1 MKRSAREQ
9 GVLTDGGK
17 DEGTGYWIV
26 ISSADDLLRLNVNVD
41 FAKLNYKPLLIN
53 KDDHYDSVSSD
64 SSSENDV

>member
-17 DEGTGYWIV
+17 DEGTGNRIV
-26 ISSADDLLRLNVNVD
+26 ISSPDDPFRLDVDVD

-53 KDDHYDSVSSD
+53 RDDHYDSK
-64 SSSENDV
+64 